1 MKVTK
6 ASHIST
12 LTAAGIFALAA
23 CGAQADDSV
32 KVNGQLIPQSRFD
45 LLLKQATQHAQQ
57 KDSPELRNAIRDRL
71 IDFEIMTQEAVNKG
85 LDRNPDV
92 AARIDMQR
100 EQALVDAFAQDYVKN
115 HPVSEDTL
123 KQEYDRIKSGLADKK
138 EYKVRHILVKT
149 EADAKKIIEQL
160 KAGRGFEKLAKEKSI
175 DAGTKAQ
182 GGDLGDWLPE
192 TVPPNQVPAPF
203 IDAVKKLKKGEYT
216 QTPVQTPFGWHIIRV
231 DDVRPITVP
240 PYDGIKGQ
248 LQQSLQNAN
257 LKKAIDDLRAKAKIE
272 Q

>member
-149 EADAKKIIEQL
+149 EADAKKIIEQ
-160 KAGRGFEKLAKEKSI
+160 R
-175 DAGTKAQ
+175 
-182 GGDLGDWLPE
+182 GDLGDWLPE